1 MDDDVG
7 LGGGG
12 GVSQPLAIGI
22 AIAVAIAGA
31 GIGYALGI
39 GAGGGGG
46 DGQQG
51 SADNVLER
59 IYDRGYMI
67 VGTDAAFPPFE
78 QVDEDTGEIVGFDI
92 DVIEA
97 IADRL
102 GVDVRMRN
110 IGWDPLFT
118 AVPDKTLDLAISAMT
133 ITEDRKDTFLFSEPY
148 FRSNLTIV
156 IKAGGPMEGEITNAS
171 DLEGRSIALQEF
183 TTSDGWVED
192 NLTGEQD
199 IQPSEVRK
207 TGLFTDAI
215 QLLQAEEVDAVI
227 IDEPVARSYESAGQV
242 TVVQKIVTNEKF
254 GIPMPPGEVAL
265 KGAIDGALAD
275 VRASG
280 DYDQAFD
287 EWFGA

>member
-1 MDDDVG
+1 MDDA
-7 LGGGG
+7 LGSGGD
-12 GVSQPLAIGI
+12 GVSRTVAIGLAI
-22 AIAVAIAGA
+22 ALAVVGA

-39 GAGGGGG
+39 GAGGGDG
-46 DGQQG
+46 DGDAAT
-51 SADNVLER
+51 SDNVLKR
-59 IYDRGYMI
+59 IYQRGYMV

-78 QVDEDTGEIVGFDI
+78 EVDQDTGEIVGFDI
-92 DVIEA
+92 DIINA

-133 ITEDRKDTFLFSEPY
+133 ITEERKDTFLFSEPY

-192 NLTGEQD
+192 TLQGEMGV
-199 IQPSEVRK
+199 QPSEVRK

-215 QLLQAEEVDAVI
+215 QLLSAEEVDAVI
-227 IDEPVARSYESAGQV
+227 IDEPVARSYEDAGQV
-242 TVVQKIVTNEKF
+242 TVVQKIVTNEEF

-275 VRASG
+275 VRATG
-280 DYDQAFD
+280 DYDRAFD

>member
-1 MDDDVG
+1 MDDA
-7 LGGGG
+7 LGSGGG
-12 GVSQPLAIGI
+12 GVSRTVAIGLAI
-22 AIAVAIAGA
+22 ALAVVGA
-31 GIGYALGI
+31 GIGYGLGI
-39 GAGGGGG
+39 GAGGGDSDGG
-46 DGQQG
+46 AAT
-51 SADNVLER
+51 SDNVLKR
-59 IYDRGYMI
+59 IYQRGYMI

-78 QVDEDTGEIVGFDI
+78 EVDQDTGEIVGFDI
-92 DVIEA
+92 DIINA

-102 GVDVRMRN
+102 GVDVEMRN

-133 ITEDRKDTFLFSEPY
+133 ITEEREDTFLFSEPY

-171 DLEGRSIALQEF
+171 DLEDRSIALQEF

-192 NLTGEQD
+192 TLKGEMD

-215 QLLQAEEVDAVI
+215 QLLSAEEVDAVI

-280 DYDQAFD
+280 EYDQAFD

>member
-1 MDDDVG
+1 MG
-7 LGGGG
+7 LSGGG

-22 AIAVAIAGA
+22 AIAVAVAGA

-39 GAGGGGG
+39 GAGGG
-46 DGQQG
+46 DDQG
-51 SADNVLER
+51 AATSDNVLKR
-59 IYDRGYMI
+59 IYQRGYMI

-78 QVDEDTGEIVGFDI
+78 KVDQDTGEIVGFDI
-92 DVIEA
+92 DIINA

-102 GVDVRMRN
+102 GVDVQMRN
-110 IGWDPLFT
+110 IGWDPLFE
-118 AVPDKTLDLAISAMT
+118 AIPAETLDLGISAMT
-133 ITEDRKDTFLFSEPY
+133 ITEERKDTFLFSEPY

-156 IKAGGPMEGEITNAS
+156 IKAGGPMEGVIQNES

-183 TTSDGWVED
+183 TTSDSWVSD
-192 NLTGEQD
+192 NLTAQQG

-215 QLLQAEEVDAVI
+215 QLLLAEEVDAVI
-227 IDEPVARSYESAGQV
+227 IDEPVARSYEQAGQV
-242 TVVQKIVTNEKF
+242 TIVEKIVTNEKF

-265 KGAIDGALAD
+265 KGAIDAALAD

-280 DYDQAFD
+280 EYQRIFD
-287 EWFGA
+287 KWFGAS

>member
-1 MDDDVG
+1 MGDDLG
-7 LGGGG
+7 LGRD
-12 GVSQPLAIGI
+12 GVSRTVAIGL
-22 AIAVAIAGA
+22 AVALAVVGA

-39 GAGGGGG
+39 GAGGG
-46 DGQQG
+46 DGQQAD
-51 SADNVLER
+51 ADNVLKR
-59 IYDRGYMI
+59 IYQRGYMI

-78 QVDEDTGEIVGFDI
+78 QVDSETGEIVGFDVEII
-92 DVIEA
+92 DA

-102 GVDVRMRN
+102 GVDVEMRN
-110 IGWDPLFT
+110 IGWDPLFE
-118 AVPDKTLDLAISAMT
+118 AIPDKTLDLGISAMT
-133 ITEDRKDTFLFSEPY
+133 ITEERKDTFLFSEPY

-156 IKAGGPMEGEITNAS
+156 IKADGPMEGEITNES

-192 NLTGEQD
+192 TLIEEKG

-215 QLLQAEEVDAVI
+215 QLLQAEEVDAVV

-242 TVVQKIVTNEKF
+242 TIVQKIVTNEKF

-280 DYDQAFD
+280 EYDQAFD
-287 EWFGA
+287 TWFGAS